1 MLWHARIKMEHNLER
16 GPQGD
21 GVLGGVVGAGDAG
34 VAWLLMLGV
43 LLVILV

>member
-1 MLWHARIKMEHNLER
+1 MLWHAQIKMEHNLER

-34 VAWLLMLGV
+34 VVAPNAGV